1 MKRSLSEQANA
12 GLPFEVPIIDSH
24 AHLGPYHN
32 FHIPFNSPA
41 GMIETMDALGIST
54 CCTAPHL
61 GIGPDFRAGNDVAL
75 KAATD
80 FPGRF
85 IGAICINP
93 NYPDAIPTEIDRFAG
108 SNVMRAIKLHPA
120 LHNYPADG
128 EQYKAVYEAAGK
140 RRLPVASHTWAGDRR
155 CAPKMYVPLAKEYP
169 ETTFILIHSGGE
181 IGPIVEAIDAAK
193 QSENIYLE
201 TSGSLTFRTV
211 ERIVEALGSE
221 RLLFGSDM
229 PFIDPAAQLGK
240 VVYAP
245 ISEEAKLD
253 ILGRNAKRVFRI

>member
-1 MKRSLSEQANA
+1 VKRRLSAQANL
-12 GLPFEVPIIDSH
+12 GLPLDVPIIDSH

-41 GMIETMDALGIST
+41 GMIETMDALGIGT
-54 CCTAPHL
+54 CCTATHL
-61 GIGPDFRAGNDVAL
+61 GIGPDFRAGNDIAL

-80 FPGRF
+80 YPGRF

-93 NYPDAIPTEIDRFAG
+93 NYPDAGAEIDRFAG
-108 SNVMRAIKLHPA
+108 SDAMRAVKLHPA

-128 EQYKAVYEAAGK
+128 EQYKVVYGAAGK

-155 CAPKMYVPLAKEYP
+155 CAPKMYVAIAKEYP
-169 ETTFILIHSGGE
+169 ETTFILVHSGGE
-181 IGPIVEAIDAAK
+181 VGPIVEAIDAAK

-201 TSGSLTFRTV
+201 SSGSLTFRTI
-211 ERIVEALGSE
+211 ERIVNALGSE

-229 PFIDPAAQLGK
+229 PFIDPAGQLGK
-240 VVYAP
+240 IIYASIP
-245 ISEEAKLD
+245 EEAKLD
-253 ILGRNAKRVFRI
+253 ILGRNAKRVFRM